1 MKSDTV
7 RMVIGFALVV
17 AILLVWQAWFK
28 PQPRTPVRRAA
39 PVAESVRAMPEESAV
54 VSEEPVPVLKPLWP
68 EASSP
73 PETTVVLENEVMRLE
88 LSSIGGTVRSCW
100 LKHYRAEL
108 VPPAAALLGSELALA
123 AGVCPL
129 GSAPMRTTVGDSSVS
144 FALRLDSVTL
154 TKTYS
159 LGPDYVLSYRVET
172 EGPVVGLTLDASA
185 GIAFTEKNMREA
197 TAHYHFCSHS
207 GRKLVQ
213 VHAGRLKRPRAEAG
227 PADWVALKSKY
238 FVLAV
243 VSREGTFDSTYARA
257 DSSGRVGFSV
267 VRHDKAGSFMVYLGP
282 IEYDRLRSYHLGF
295 EGMVGLG
302 WTKPVALAMLWFLR
316 LLHSLLRN
324 WGAAIIVFS
333 VLMKA
338 AFYPLTRTQTRQMRQ
353 MQLLSPKLNELKVK
367 YKNDP
372 QRLNQET
379 MQLYRLYKINPMSG
393 CLPLLV
399 QLPVFWALY
408 AVLRNS
414 IELRGAGLGLWL
426 KDLSEPD
433 MLFGHLPVGLPMVG
447 GSAVGLLPVLM
458 GVSFIAQNLLTSAD
472 KRNWALTVIFPV
484 FITLIFLN
492 MPSGLQLYWF
502 IYNVLS
508 IAESM
513 IALKGGSLWRRSRTR
528 TLEATTTR

>member
-7 RMVIGFALVV
+7 RMVVGFALVV
-17 AILLVWQAWFK
+17 VILLVWQAFFK
-28 PQPRTPVRRAA
+28 PQPRVPVQRPE
-39 PVAESVRAMPEESAV
+39 PVAESVRQVPEETGAR
-54 VSEEPVPVLKPLWP
+54 SEESVPVLKPLRAGA
-68 EASSP
+68 ASV
-73 PETTVVLENEVMRLE
+73 PETTVVLENEAMRLE
-88 LSSIGGTVRSCW
+88 LSSVGGTVRSCW
-100 LKHYRAEL
+100 LKQYRAEL
-108 VPPAAALLGSELALA
+108 VPPGAALLGSELVLA
-123 AGVCPL
+123 GGTYPL
-129 GSAPMRTTVGDSSVS
+129 GSVPMRTVVCDSSVS
-144 FALRLDSVTL
+144 FTLRLDSVGL
-154 TKTYS
+154 TKTFRLGADYS
-159 LGPDYVLSYRVET
+159 LRHRLET
-172 EGPVVGLTLDASA
+172 EGPVAGLTVDAGA
-185 GIAFTEKNMREA
+185 GIAFTEKNVREA
-197 TAHYHFCSHS
+197 AAHYHFYSHNDK
-207 GRKLVQ
+207 KLVQ
-213 VHAGRLKRPRAEAG
+213 VHAGKLKKPRAEAG
-227 PADWVALKSKY
+227 AADWVALKSKY
-238 FVLAV
+238 FLLAL
-243 VSREGTFDSTYARA
+243 VSLDGRFDSSYARA
-257 DSSGRVGFSV
+257 DSAGRVGFSV
-267 VRHDKAGSFMVYLGP
+267 VRQGASGDFAVYFGP
-282 IEYDRLRSYHLGF
+282 IEYDRLRSYKVGF
-295 EGMVGLG
+295 ENVVGLG

-316 LLHSLLRN
+316 LLYSLLRN

-333 VLMKA
+333 VLIKA
-338 AFYPLTRTQTRQMRQ
+338 VFYPLTRTQTRQMRQ

-433 MLFGHLPVGLPMVG
+433 MLFGHLPAGLPMVG
-447 GSAVGLLPVLM
+447 GAAVGLLPILM

-502 IYNVLS
+502 VYNVLS

-513 IALKGGSLWRRSRTR
+513 IALKGGSLWRRSRAR
-528 TLEATTTR
+528 TLEAPTIL